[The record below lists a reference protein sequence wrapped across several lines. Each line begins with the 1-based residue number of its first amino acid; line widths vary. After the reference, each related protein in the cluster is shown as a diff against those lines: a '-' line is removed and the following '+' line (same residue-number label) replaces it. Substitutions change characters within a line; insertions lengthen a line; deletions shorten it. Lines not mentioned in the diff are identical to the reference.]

1 MRNTTT
7 TKTSRAAHGSRRG
20 FAKAAAAA
28 GVAAGFVVASLASM
42 AAPAY
47 ASVVSSAYTIGSPS
61 GSVGSVTA
69 SPASVGAGAA
79 TSFTVKFTASGALS
93 GGAASWVT
101 ITPSEALTSAPASVD
116 LLDDSGSGCIQAG
129 TAGTGGA
136 GTTTVTGITLELGS
150 SCSISAGNTVEVDF
164 NANAPSGA
172 GSFHFTVATSANTTP
187 AASNDITIGSSGAT
201 LSAVTVAF
209 GANTTYSISN
219 IHVLNL
225 SSSQNTLTLAAVPTQ
240 GTEALTFYGGT
251 SGYSVTSTSLGG
263 STTADPVDNAALGT
277 GDTSVTL
284 TLGTSLADGDVL
296 SITATGTNPA
306 ASTTAQADA
315 IKVTPGNGSPQTTS
329 AITFGSSVSSVT
341 VSPSVLSA
349 GATAT
354 YAVTFKATSGVASSG
369 DIYLKETAGPTNFS
383 SVTGILVEDTTQSW
397 HFVASG
403 ATLAS
408 GSATIPL
415 QDTIVGGDAL
425 VVTLENV
432 TNPPSAGTVSD
443 FAVTTSS
450 DSVPAYASPYR
461 VGSSSSA
468 GVTVSVNP
476 STTAAVATYSISG
489 LVASAPLAGGSS
501 TIGIDAPS
509 GTVFPANAGYYSIAD
524 STTASG
530 SGTATAV
537 SGGGSND
544 VTVTVP
550 ANINA
555 GDHLSLTVE
564 DAINPGLASSSYTIS
579 LLGDVTG
586 PVASALPGFPSSG
599 VDFPNGAIVS
609 FSGTLYV
616 MAGGHAFGIPNRGD
630 LAALQRVDH
639 AAIVDA
645 PSGAVPPS
653 KPPRMGTLMFT
664 RPVDGNPTIYVVGTD
679 GDLHGFATPAQF
691 VDDGYDPAL
700 VVTVPSLT
708 GLILGAPAGQEG
720 AAGNALSTSADGAMV
735 DSAGAFYVFAGGH
748 AFGVPNPAT
757 LERLKKADKAR
768 PLSGSVSPAQK
779 SATIADGV
787 LLSAAGPVYVSYQG
801 KLWPFKS
808 MKQLDND
815 GYAGTAAVPVPSA
828 GGITLVGQYSG
839 S

>member
-93 GGAASWVT
+93 GSAASWVT

-136 GTTTVTGITLELGS
+136 GTSTVTGITVELGS

-251 SGYSVTSTSLGG
+251 SGYSVTSTSSGG
-263 STTADPVDNAALGT
+263 STTADPVDNVALGT

-284 TLGTSLADGDVL
+284 TLGISLADGDVL

-306 ASTTAQADA
+306 ASTTAQADE
-315 IKVTPGNGSPQTTS
+315 IKVTPGNGTPQLTSP
-329 AITFGSSVSSVT
+329 ITFGSSVSSVT

-354 YAVTFKATSGVASSG
+354 YAVTFKATSGVASGG

-383 SVTGILVEDTTQSW
+383 SVTGILVEDNTQSW

-415 QDTIVGGDAL
+415 QDAIVGGDAL
-425 VVTLENV
+425 VITLENV
-432 TNPPSAGTVSD
+432 TNPPSAGTISD

-450 DSVPAYASPYR
+450 DSVPAYASPYSI
-461 VGSSSSA
+461 GSSSSA

-489 LVASAPLAGGSS
+489 LVASAPMAGGSS
-501 TIGIDAPS
+501 TIGVDAPS
-509 GTVFPANAGYYSIAD
+509 GTVFPANAGYYSVAD

-544 VTVTVP
+544 VTITVP
-550 ANINA
+550 ASINA
-555 GDHLSLTVE
+555 GDHLSLTIE

-579 LLGDVTG
+579 LLGEVTG
-586 PVASALPGFPSSG
+586 PASTLPAFPNSG
-599 VDFPNGAIVS
+599 LDYPNGAIVS

-616 MAGGHAFGIPNRGD
+616 MAGGHAFGIPNPGD
-630 LAALQRVDH
+630 LPALRRVDH

-645 PSGAVPPS
+645 PSGATPPARA
-653 KPPRMGTLMFT
+653 PRVGTLMFS
-664 RPVDGNPTIYVVGTD
+664 RPVNGNPTIYVVGTD

-691 VDDGYDPAL
+691 VGGGYDPAL
-700 VVTVPSLT
+700 VVTVPSVGGIT
-708 GLILGAPAGQEG
+708 VGAPAGQEG
-720 AAGNALSTSADGAMV
+720 AAANALSTSADGAIV
-735 DSAGAFYVFAGGH
+735 SSAGAFYVFAGGH
-748 AFGVPNPAT
+748 AFGIPNPAT
-757 LERLKKADKAR
+757 LERIRKSDKAKA
-768 PLSGSVSPAQK
+768 LSGSVSPAQK

-787 LLSAAGPVYVSYQG
+787 LLTGAGPVYVSYQG

>member
-93 GGAASWVT
+93 GSAASWVT

-136 GTTTVTGITLELGS
+136 GTSTVTGITVELGS

-225 SSSQNTLTLAAVPTQ
+225 SSSQNTLALTAVPTQ

-251 SGYSVTSTSLGG
+251 SGYSVTSTSSGG
-263 STTADPVDNAALGT
+263 STTADPVDNVALGT

-284 TLGTSLADGDVL
+284 TLGISLADGDVL

-306 ASTTAQADA
+306 ASTTAQADE
-315 IKVTPGNGSPQTTS
+315 IKVTPGNGTPQLTSP
-329 AITFGSSVSSVT
+329 ITFGSSVSSVT

-354 YAVTFKATSGVASSG
+354 YAVTFKATSGVASGG

-383 SVTGILVEDTTQSW
+383 SVTGILVEDNTQSW

-415 QDTIVGGDAL
+415 QDAIVGGDAL
-425 VVTLENV
+425 VITLENV
-432 TNPPSAGTVSD
+432 TNPPSAGTISD

-450 DSVPAYASPYR
+450 DSVPAYASPYSI
-461 VGSSSSA
+461 GSSSSA

-489 LVASAPLAGGSS
+489 LVASAPMAGGSS
-501 TIGIDAPS
+501 TIGVDAPS
-509 GTVFPANAGYYSIAD
+509 GTVFPANAGYYSVAD

-544 VTVTVP
+544 VTITVP
-550 ANINA
+550 ASINA
-555 GDHLSLTVE
+555 GDHLSLTIE

-579 LLGDVTG
+579 LLGEVTG
-586 PVASALPGFPSSG
+586 PASTLPAFPNSG
-599 VDFPNGAIVS
+599 LDYPNGAIVS

-616 MAGGHAFGIPNRGD
+616 MAGGHAFGIPNPGD
-630 LAALQRVDH
+630 LAALRRVDH

-645 PSGAVPPS
+645 PSGATPPARA
-653 KPPRMGTLMFT
+653 PRVGTLMFS
-664 RPVDGNPTIYVVGTD
+664 RPVNGNPTIYVVGTD

-691 VDDGYDPAL
+691 VGGGYDPAL
-700 VVTVPSLT
+700 VVTVPSVSGIT
-708 GLILGAPAGQEG
+708 VGAPAGQEG
-720 AAGNALSTSADGAMV
+720 AAANALSTSADGAIV
-735 DSAGAFYVFAGGH
+735 SSAGAFYVFAGGH
-748 AFGVPNPAT
+748 AFGIPNPAT
-757 LERLKKADKAR
+757 LERIRKSDKAKA
-768 PLSGSVSPAQK
+768 LSGSVSPAQK

-787 LLSAAGPVYVSYQG
+787 LLTGAGPVYVSYQG

>member
-28 GVAAGFVVASLASM
+28 GVSAGFLVASLASM

-93 GGAASWVT
+93 GSAASWVT

-136 GTTTVTGITLELGS
+136 GTSTVTGITVELGS

-201 LSAVTVAF
+201 LSAATVAF

-225 SSSQNTLTLAAVPTQ
+225 SSGQNTLTLAAVPTQ

-251 SGYSVTSTSLGG
+251 SGYSVISTSSGG
-263 STTADPVDNAALGT
+263 STTADPVDNVALGT

-306 ASTTAQADA
+306 ASTTAQADE
-315 IKVTPGNGSPQTTS
+315 IKVTPGNGTPQLTSP
-329 AITFGSSVSSVT
+329 ITFGSSVSSVT

-354 YAVTFKATSGVASSG
+354 YAVTFKATSGVASGG

-383 SVTGILVEDTTQSW
+383 SVTGILVEDNTQSW

-415 QDTIVGGDAL
+415 QDAIVGGDAL
-425 VVTLENV
+425 VITLENV
-432 TNPPSAGTVSD
+432 TNPPSAGTISD

-450 DSVPAYASPYR
+450 DSVPAYASPYSI
-461 VGSSSSA
+461 GSSSSA

-489 LVASAPLAGGSS
+489 LVASAPMAGGSS
-501 TIGIDAPS
+501 TIGVDAPS
-509 GTVFPANAGYYSIAD
+509 GTVFPANAGYYSVAD

-544 VTVTVP
+544 VTITVP
-550 ANINA
+550 ASINA
-555 GDHLSLTVE
+555 GDHLSLTIE

-579 LLGDVTG
+579 LLGEVTG
-586 PVASALPGFPSSG
+586 PASTLPAFPNSG
-599 VDFPNGAIVS
+599 LDYPNGAIVS

-616 MAGGHAFGIPNRGD
+616 MAGGHAFGIPNPGD
-630 LAALQRVDH
+630 LAALRRVDH

-645 PSGAVPPS
+645 PSGAAPPARA
-653 KPPRMGTLMFT
+653 PRVGTLMFS
-664 RPVDGNPTIYVVGTD
+664 RPVNGNPTIYVVGTD

-691 VDDGYDPAL
+691 VGGGYDPAL
-700 VVTVPSLT
+700 VVTVPSVGGIT
-708 GLILGAPAGQEG
+708 VGAPAGQEG
-720 AAGNALSTSADGAMV
+720 AAANALSTSADGAIV
-735 DSAGAFYVFAGGH
+735 SSAGAFYVFAGGH
-748 AFGVPNPAT
+748 AFGIPNPAT
-757 LERLKKADKAR
+757 LERIRKFDKAKA
-768 PLSGSVSPAQK
+768 LSGSISPAQK
-779 SATIADGV
+779 SSTIADGV
-787 LLSAAGPVYVSYQG
+787 LLTGAGPVYVSYQG

-828 GGITLVGQYSG
+828 GGITLVGHYSG